1 MTRRDLIKPELRF
14 EYLHLCAQ
22 TVPYTLWLF
31 GDDTSELA
39 KAIEDCSKIGHK

>member
-31 GDDTSELA
+31 GDDTSKLA